1 MNLLPRSFESITDHS
16 SAFKYTKN
24 HGKEFDMP
32 PMKLLSSSGQTFVEE
47 SIKQLEE
54 RKERIRKQELHAIE
68 NKRRILETKSAMK
81 SDWNSTLH
89 RINEFQPMLFSKYNF
104 TIKNTVS

>member
-1 MNLLPRSFESITDHS
+1 MNLLPRSFESITDHT

-24 HGKEFDMP
+24 HGREFEAP
-32 PMKLLSSSGQTFVEE
+32 PAKLLSSSGQTFVEE
-47 SIKQLEE
+47 SLKQLEE
-54 RKERIRKQELHAIE
+54 RKERIRKQELHNIE
-68 NKRRILETKSAMK
+68 NKRRILEAKSSTK

-104 TIKNTVS
+104 TVKSTVS